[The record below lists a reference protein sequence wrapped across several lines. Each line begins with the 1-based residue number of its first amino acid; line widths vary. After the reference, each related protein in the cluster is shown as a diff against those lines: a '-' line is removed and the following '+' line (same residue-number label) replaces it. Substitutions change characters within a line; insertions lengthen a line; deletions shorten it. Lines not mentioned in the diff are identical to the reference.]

1 MIQSTIVT
9 KAPPEAVWAVW
20 KKAHAMDESFI
31 PGKKGKAKSLSYRIL
46 EVSEGS
52 HFTILWKSL
61 FVKLLFSHRVAPAK
75 GGSEVR
81 YSVEIKGPL
90 AWPMRLLLR
99 SKIERNL
106 AFVLKSLGKELE
118 LSVKTAPDSRR
129 SPK

>member
-9 KAPPEAVWAVW
+9 KAPPEAVWAIW
-20 KKAHAMDESFI
+20 KKAHNMDESFV
-31 PGKKGKAKSLSYRIL
+31 PGKKGKAKALSYRIL

-52 HFTILWKSL
+52 YFTILWKSL

-75 GGSEVR
+75 GGAEIC
-81 YSVEIKGPL
+81 YSVEIRGPF

-118 LSVKTAPDSRR
+118 MSVKTTTDSRR

>member
-20 KKAHAMDESFI
+20 KKAHNMDETFV
-31 PGKKGKAKSLSYRIL
+31 PGKKGKAKALSYRIL

-52 HFTILWKSL
+52 HFTILWRSL
-61 FVKLLFSHRVAPAK
+61 FVRLLFSHRVAPME
-75 GGSEVR
+75 GGSEIR
-81 YSVEIKGPL
+81 YSVQIRGPL
-90 AWPMRLLLR
+90 AWPMRFLLR

-118 LSVKTAPDSRR
+118 CSIKTAPDSRR
-129 SPK
+129 GPK